1 MYMYINGLEMPMT
14 DVYTYKKSILV
25 ESYTTFIEKE
35 ILTFNKSISRFYL
48 YYLQEFR
55 FMFQVSFERF
65 IFKSSTSWC
74 IFHS

>member
-55 FMFQVSFERF
+55 FMFQVSF
-65 IFKSSTSWC
+65 
-74 IFHS
+74 